1 LVTLED
7 AVIAR
12 LESHGERYE
21 VLVDPD
27 LAMELKRGKEVD
39 PSKLLAVETV
49 FKDSKKGEKASQEQM
64 EKRFGTSD
72 PLEVARVVVKKGEIQ
87 FTTEQRRKAIEE
99 KKKRIIATIAR
110 NAINPKTDT
119 PHPPARIERALE
131 EARFH
136 VDMTKSV
143 DEQVKAAL
151 KVLRPIIPIRF
162 EEKKIAVKIPAQ
174 FASKSISVV
183 RGFGDISKEE
193 WQQDGSWV
201 FVIEL
206 PAGIVEDFFDK
217 LNSITKGDVETKIL

>member
-1 LVTLED
+1 MVTLED

-110 NAINPKTDT
+110 NAINPQTDT

>member
-110 NAINPKTDT
+110 NAINPQTDT